1 MSKLCNTNV
10 YWMLRILATYSI
22 TQNIVW
28 PGKQR
33 AGGGGRKPLCS
44 LEAGVFLG
52 IQTSHFM
59 HSLIRM
65 QSWSWC
71 MNIRRRWAHDVD
83 VTSKSEI
90 KSKSRSRART
100 KHLSGSLA
108 NVKTIYFVRWLAY
121 TGLHW
126 PTLLCLF
133 VLISL
138 NPVHTGGT
146 VGGWSSVKQKVHSWK
161 SFQIIVCYVLLCA
174 GADML
179 SALCLSKAAVRTD
192 SYQLHV
198 HIGQKGW
205 NNYNPKSHKSYVVV
219 PGLSYAR

>member
-1 MSKLCNTNV
+1 
-10 YWMLRILATYSI
+10 MLRILATYSI

-33 AGGGGRKPLCS
+33 AGEGGRKPLCS

-83 VTSKSEI
+83 VTSKSQI

-108 NVKTIYFVRWLAY
+108 NVKTIYFVRTDRWLAY

-126 PTLLCLF
+126 PTLICLF

-179 SALCLSKAAVRTD
+179 SARTD

-205 NNYNPKSHKSYVVV
+205 NNYNPKKSQILC
-219 PGLSYAR
+219 GGARTFIR